1 MLHFCPS
8 ESSELM
14 KDAVPAYLVLF
25 FELGKTGIPQS
36 PLVRDALI
44 KQTVYIL
51 CLTGGSAQT
60 GVVSSYMP

>member
-1 MLHFCPS
+1 MLHFCPL

-14 KDAVPAYLVLF
+14 KDGVPAYLLLV
-25 FELGKTGIPQS
+25 FELGKIGIPQS

-51 CLTGGSAQT
+51 CLTRGNAQT
-60 GVVSSYMP
+60 GVVFSYMP

>member
-1 MLHFCPS
+1 
-8 ESSELM
+8 M
-14 KDAVPAYLVLF
+14 KDAVPAYLLLF